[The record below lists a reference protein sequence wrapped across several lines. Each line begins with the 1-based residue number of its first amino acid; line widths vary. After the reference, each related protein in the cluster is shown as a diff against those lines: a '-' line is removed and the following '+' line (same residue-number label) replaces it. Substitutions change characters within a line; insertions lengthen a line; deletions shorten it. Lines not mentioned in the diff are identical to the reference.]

1 MKVKDAVSFLDKS
14 VDEHGLMKTGVR
26 LNRILN
32 LFRETDP
39 ELHDVF
45 LIAWY
50 VILYF

>member
-1 MKVKDAVSFLDKS
+1 MKVRDAVIFLEKS
-14 VDEHGLMKTGVR
+14 VEEHGLMKTGVR

-32 LFRETDP
+32 LLRELDP
-39 ELHDVF
+39 ELHDIF